1 VTGTISDF
9 VLRMLLRSPHA
20 CYWTRRLA
28 LTSSAGKGENSQ
40 RPPPAAPE
48 AVARRLLAYEAGV
61 KTSSEE
67 LAAAGEHAYLLLRER
82 LALVLGTA
90 GFDALW
96 ARAMHL
102 AQPKFRSM
110 DDTAAQKESFPTQAS
125 RAYGLHAAVHGRNS
139 DAVQHNLV
147 AAFASFIALLFT
159 FIGEELGLRFIR
171 QIWPDLPPDAAAS
184 RAEEAT
190 HE

>member
-1 VTGTISDF
+1 
-9 VLRMLLRSPHA
+9 VLLDKKE
-20 CYWTRRLA
+20 LA

-48 AVARRLLAYEAGV
+48 ALARGLLAYEASR
-61 KTSSEE
+61 KTSPEE
-67 LAAAGEHAYLLLRER
+67 FAAAGEHAYLRLRER

-96 ARAMHL
+96 ARAMRL
-102 AQPKFRSM
+102 AQLKFRSM
-110 DDTAAQKESFPTQAS
+110 DDTAAQEESLPTQAS

-139 DAVQHNLV
+139 DAAQHNLV

-184 RAEEAT
+184 RIEEAT